1 MRLDAAAGVHLS
13 ELCNAARGEAV
24 PPGYPIV
31 FDFQPDIDGFFAEW
45 LPADAD
51 QEIMASRAVVA
62 RERDTDHKP
71 E

>member
-1 MRLDAAAGVHLS
+1 
-13 ELCNAARGEAV
+13 
-24 PPGYPIV
+24 V

-62 RERDTDHKP
+62 RECDTDHKS